1 MVVVVWSGAGNISF
15 SYENGLVWIWFG
27 FVPICK
33 LRQNFL
39 ETEFSRK
46 VLLISTCIEIIM

>member
-1 MVVVVWSGAGNISF
+1 VA
-15 SYENGLVWIWFG
+15 
-27 FVPICK
+27 ICK